1 MHSTEIISQPL
12 LSILIPTYNREKD
25 LRRLLAVVIPF
36 VERTCDVELIVSN
49 NGSVDGTAAFI
60 ESLAENPRIRIVNQ
74 PIGYGVHI
82 HLGWIYGQARGRFL
96 WMIGDDDMVESTLME
111 RVCGILRAEPE
122 LGWIHLPHR
131 FIGLD
136 KPVNSPCPPEVQRIA
151 KGREIFPSHLRWITF
166 VTANVIRSSGVH
178 TSLPKLRFNH
188 SFWPMTLLTM
198 ATAELPAMILNECKI
213 EGGLEITWKDE
224 VSEIS
229 NFHLPIAIFESPV
242 FTIEEQRAALL
253 VHYTS
258 QPEYLDRL
266 IFLRPSLLLRIFR
279 RCPKLCSLSFV
290 GRVIKKVWFR
300 ITGSRLSGSPPK
312 QD

>member
-1 MHSTEIISQPL
+1 MESSESINQPI

-36 VERTCDVELIVSN
+36 VERKPDVELIVSN
-49 NGSVDGTAAFI
+49 NGSADGTAAFI
-60 ESLAENPRIRIVNQ
+60 ESLPPNPRIRIVNQ

-96 WMIGDDDMVESTLME
+96 WMIGDDDMVEPALME

-136 KPVNSPCPPEVQRIA
+136 KPVNSPCPAEVQRLT

-166 VTANVIRSSGVH
+166 VTANVIRSGEVH
-178 TSLPKLRFNH
+178 ASLPKLRFNH

-198 ATAELPAMILNECKI
+198 ATADLPAMILNECKI

-253 VHYTS
+253 AHYTN

-266 IFLRPSLLLRIFR
+266 IFLRPSLLFRIFR

-290 GRVIKKVWFR
+290 VRVVKKVWR
-300 ITGSRLSGSPPK
+300 RVTGNGPK
-312 QD
+312 AQPR